1 MRSHADLI
9 ASKMAHF
16 GQPIGC
22 YAPFKTPSGGLSNL
36 VAWVKKGRKLDNPS
50 LAKLTM
56 NSQVVWYRWN
66 HLDETAF
73 LTGPKPLVTDF
84 DNKVMLELCCG
95 KYFCLGI
102 G

>member
-1 MRSHADLI
+1 
-9 ASKMAHF
+9 
-16 GQPIGC
+16 
-22 YAPFKTPSGGLSNL
+22 
-36 VAWVKKGRKLDNPS
+36 
-50 LAKLTM
+50 M

-84 DNKVMLELCCG
+84 DNNVMLELCYG

>member
-1 MRSHADLI
+1 MMCDCSLGGGAWPNAFTRRPNSFQNI
-9 ASKMAHF
+9 RW
-16 GQPIGC
+16 PIQFSRQG
-22 YAPFKTPSGGLSNL
+22 
-36 VAWVKKGRKLDNPS
+36 KKGPKIRQSFISK
-50 LAKLTM
+50 AKLTM

-84 DNKVMLELCCG
+84 DNNVMLELCYG